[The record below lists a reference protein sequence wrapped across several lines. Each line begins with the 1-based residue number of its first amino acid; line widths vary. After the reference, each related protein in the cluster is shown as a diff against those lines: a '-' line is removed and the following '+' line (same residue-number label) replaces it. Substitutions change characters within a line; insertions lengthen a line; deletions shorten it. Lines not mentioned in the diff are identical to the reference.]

1 MERLL
6 TWYRANARALPWRQT
21 KDAYCI
27 WISEIMLQQTRVEAV
42 RGYYARFL
50 EALPDVQALADVEE
64 QRLLKLWE
72 GLGYYSRAR
81 NLRLAAQ
88 RIVSQFGGPL
98 PADYDALLT
107 LPGVGEYTAG
117 AIASIAY
124 GIAVPAV
131 DGNVLRVMAR
141 LRNDPSDIL
150 DAAVKRRVRETLLRT
165 MPKDE
170 PGAFNQALMEL
181 GATVCAP
188 NGLPHCTDCPI
199 FGDCLARSAG
209 TAAALPVKRGKKARL
224 VEEKTVFVLRAGH
237 AVAGY
242 RRPDSGLLA
251 SLWQLPEAAG
261 ALDADA
267 MARRLDAWGARPL
280 GAWRLYERRHIFT
293 HVEWRMHVCAVEVEL
308 PVLPEG
314 WIWMDETVHALP
326 TAYRVCLS

>member
-50 EALPDVQALADVEE
+50 EALPDVQTLADVEE

-88 RIVSQFGGPL
+88 RIVSQFGGQL

-141 LRNDPSDIL
+141 LKNDPSDIL

-181 GATVCAP
+181 GATVCVP
-188 NGLPHCTDCPI
+188 NGLPHCTDCPV

-209 TAAALPVKRGKKARL
+209 TAAALPVKRGKKARR
-224 VEEKTVFVLRAGH
+224 VEEKTVFVLHAGH

-242 RRPDSGLLA
+242 RRPDTGLLA

-267 MARRLDAWGARPL
+267 MARRLDGWGARPL
-280 GAWRLYERRHIFT
+280 GTWRLYERRHIFT